1 MFQNKVGII
10 REMSN
15 RRKEQVVI
23 TRLRTGH
30 SKVNGKQPTSQCD
43 VMNVKR
49 LGGNSQSHFCVMQE
63 IYTRKARVET

>member
-15 RRKEQVVI
+15 RRKEQVVL

-30 SKVNGKQPTSQCD
+30 KVNGKQPTSQCD

>member
-15 RRKEQVVI
+15 RRKEQVVL

-49 LGGNSQSHFCVMQE
+49 LGGNSQSHFFLAGNLH
-63 IYTRKARVET
+63 KKGKS